1 MSQIIILLVIALL
14 VWAVYRFFF
23 YPKLPAIDYS
33 FGRNDFKNITKW
45 YAAASHA
52 QVEQAVKQLNS
63 DDLTQVC
70 DCIAL
75 SLSEKQLMKYHDT
88 AADKNFSSLVLGV
101 FHSHQAWKVRGRGQ
115 GITIS
120 EDTANE
126 FLSLL
131 KLSLSYLLT
140 LTDNALFGAEANARL
155 IRVYM
160 GLGDIDAAEEHF
172 KKSIAANKEHLWA
185 YIHYA
190 ELIQPK
196 WSDEST
202 DIAAFYNHL
211 PDNQVIQTIVKLK
224 LSYDGLMFEMN
235 YFEPSMDIEEYNAE
249 LHRYIKELDAS
260 NTLFRVPSIHKYII
274 YAYMFSLASNFEEK
288 QMNQKYWKLLEGRL
302 PLYPFGL
309 Q

>member
-1 MSQIIILLVIALL
+1 MSQLIVILIIALL
-14 VWAVYRFFF
+14 IWAVYRFFF
-23 YPKLPAIDYS
+23 SPKLPAVDYS

-45 YAAASHA
+45 FAAASHT
-52 QVEQAVKQLNS
+52 QVEHAIKQLNS

-75 SLSEKQLMKYHDT
+75 SLSEKQLKNYHDT

-101 FHSHQAWKVRGRGQ
+101 FHSHQAWKVRGRGK

-120 EDTANE
+120 EDTANQ
-126 FLSLL
+126 FLGLL
-131 KLSLSYLLT
+131 NLSLSFLMPLMESSQ
-140 LTDNALFGAEANARL
+140 FSAEANARL

-160 GLGDIDAAEEHF
+160 GLGDIDSAEEHF
-172 KKSIAANKEHLWA
+172 RKSIAKDKEHLWA

-196 WSDEST
+196 WSGDST
-202 DIAAFYNHL
+202 DIAAFYNNL
-211 PDNQVIQTIVKLK
+211 PDNQVIKTIIKLK
-224 LSYDGLMFEMN
+224 LSYDGLMFDMN
-235 YFEPSMDIEEYNAE
+235 YLEPGKDMEVSNAE
-249 LHRYIKELDAS
+249 LHHYIKELDAS
-260 NTLFRVPSIHKYII
+260 NTLFRLPSIHKYII
-274 YAYMFSLASNFEEK
+274 YGYMFSLASNFEEK